1 MAATLAPT
9 RTGFSPSIPQTFEE
23 LGISQSLVLDLVLRR
38 LLLEGFSNLQSLSD
52 TLKLSVPILN
62 IVFNHMRQQQLVE
75 VKGMIGNDYHF
86 TLSQA
91 GKMLAARTV
100 SDHPVCRRRAGLL
113 EGLPQRHQSAVR
125 AGPDRP
131 QNRCASAFSDLV
143 VSDELLDQLG
153 PALISQNS
161 IFVYGP
167 TGNGKTS
174 LAERMLRVYQDAI
187 LLPYA
192 VEVDGQIISLYD
204 PVVHQKLDMDDPD
217 MDPRWVLCRRPCI
230 VVGGE
235 LIPSMLEL
243 RLDEASGIYAAPL
256 QMKANNGIF
265 IIDDFGRQLM
275 SPRDLLNRWI
285 VPLDR
290 RVDYL
295 MLRYGV
301 KFQIPFEL
309 MVVFS
314 TNLDPS
320 DLADEAFLR
329 RIHNKIFVD
338 AVDDKVVRPDLP
350 SRGGELQH
358 SVRARQRRIP
368 AQAVPARRPHRAAR
382 LLSGR
387 YLQHFDVDRQVR
399 RPSAVHE
406 QVGAGA
412 RDGAVFRQR
421 VTHPPASGD
430 NEIVAACGFFSFPHT
445 NLAISRSG
453 WRRLRRGWRRV
464 VTRSH
469 ARICAWNRSTADAV
483 READLVA
490 FYLPMHTATR
500 LAAKV
505 IEKVRGL
512 NPKAHFVVTGS
523 MRR

>member
-1 MAATLAPT
+1 MAATLAPI
-9 RTGFSPSIPQTFEE
+9 RSGFAPSVPQTFED

-38 LLLEGFSNLQSLSD
+38 LLLEGFSNLQSLSQ

-62 IVFNHMRQQQLVE
+62 IVFNHMRQQQMVD

-91 GKMLAARTV
+91 GKMLAGERFQITQYAGAAPV
-100 SDHPVCRRRAGLL
+100 SLRDYH
-113 EGLPQRHQSAVR
+113 SATKAQAAEVR
-125 AGPDRP
+125 IDRKAL
-131 QNRCASAFSDLV
+131 RSALSDLV
-143 VSDELLDQLG
+143 VSDQLLDQLG

-161 IFVYGP
+161 IFIYGP

-174 LAERMLRVYQDAI
+174 LAERMLRVYQDSI

-192 VEVDGQIISLYD
+192 VEIDGQIISLYD
-204 PVVHQKLDMDDPD
+204 PVVHQPMDVNDHD
-217 MDPRWVLCRRPCI
+217 VDPRWVLCRRPCI

-243 RLDEASGIYAAPL
+243 RLDESSGIYAAPL
-256 QMKANNGIF
+256 QMKANNGIL

-314 TNLDPS
+314 TNLEPS

-338 AVDDKVVRPDLP
+338 AVDDKAFDQIFHRVVGSFNIPCEADSAEYLRKLCLREGRTELRACYPADICNILTSIGKYEGRPP
-350 SRGGELQH
+350 YMSKSELE
-358 SVRARQRRIP
+358 
-368 AQAVPARRPHRAAR
+368 RAAA
-382 LLSGR
+382 L
-387 YLQHFDVDRQVR
+387 YF
-399 RPSAVHE
+399 
-406 QVGAGA
+406 
-412 RDGAVFRQR
+412 
-421 VTHPPASGD
+421 
-430 NEIVAACGFFSFPHT
+430 
-445 NLAISRSG
+445 
-453 WRRLRRGWRRV
+453 
-464 VTRSH
+464 
-469 ARICAWNRSTADAV
+469 
-483 READLVA
+483 
-490 FYLPMHTATR
+490 
-500 LAAKV
+500 AK
-505 IEKVRGL
+505 G
-512 NPKAHFVVTGS
+512 
-523 MRR
+523 

>member
-1 MAATLAPT
+1 MAVAHMPV
-9 RTGFSPSIPQTFEE
+9 RTGFAPGVPQTFEE

-38 LLLEGFSNLQSLSD
+38 LLLEGFSNLQALSAK
-52 TLKLSVPILN
+52 LKLSFPILN
-62 IVFNHMRQQQLVE
+62 IVFQHMRQQQLVE
-75 VKGMIGNDYHF
+75 VKGMLGNDYHF
-86 TLSQA
+86 ALSAAGKLLASERFQITQYAGAAPVSLKDYHSAIKSQA
-91 GKMLAARTV
+91 AQVKI
-100 SDHPVCRRRAGLL
+100 
-113 EGLPQRHQSAVR
+113 
-125 AGPDRP
+125 DRKAL
-131 QNRCASAFSDLV
+131 RSAFSDLV
-143 VSDELLDQLG
+143 VTDQLLDQLG

-192 VEVDGQIISLYD
+192 VEVDSQIISLFD
-204 PVVHQKLDMDDPD
+204 PVVHQRLDVEDGDV
-217 MDPRWVLCRRPCI
+217 DPRWVLCRRPCI

-243 RLDEASGIYAAPL
+243 RLDESSGIYAAPL

-314 TNLDPS
+314 TNLEPS

-338 AVDDKVVRPDLP
+338 AVDDK
-350 SRGGELQH
+350 
-358 SVRARQRRIP
+358 A
-368 AQAVPARRPHRAAR
+368 
-382 LLSGR
+382 
-387 YLQHFDVDRQVR
+387 FDQIF
-399 RPSAVHE
+399 H
-406 QVGAGA
+406 
-412 RDGAVFRQR
+412 
-421 VTHPPASGD
+421 
-430 NEIVAACGFFSFPHT
+430 
-445 NLAISRSG
+445 
-453 WRRLRRGWRRV
+453 RV
-464 VTRSH
+464 VSSSNIPHEPDSAEYLRKVCLRQGRTELR
-469 ARICAWNRSTADAV
+469 ACYPADICNILISIGKYEGRPPFMSKAELERASA
-483 READLVA
+483 LY
-490 FYLPMHTATR
+490 F
-500 LAAKV
+500 AK
-505 IEKVRGL
+505 G
-512 NPKAHFVVTGS
+512 
-523 MRR
+523 

>member
-9 RTGFSPSIPQTFEE
+9 RSGFSPSVPQNFEE
-23 LGISQSLVLDLVLRR
+23 LGISQSLVMDLLLRR
-38 LLLEGFSNLQSLSD
+38 LMLEGFSNLQVLSEK
-52 TLKLSVPILN
+52 LKLSIPILN

-86 TLSQA
+86 TLSQS
-91 GKMLAARTV
+91 GKMLASERFQITQYAGAAPV
-100 SDHPVCRRRAGLL
+100 SLRDYH
-113 EGLPQRHQSAVR
+113 SATKLQTAQVR
-125 AGPDRP
+125 IDRKVL
-131 QNRCASAFSDLV
+131 RSALSDLV
-143 VSDELLDQLG
+143 VTDQLLDQLG
-153 PALISQNS
+153 PALISQS
-161 IFVYGP
+161 SVFVYGP

-174 LAERMLRVYQDAI
+174 LAERMLRVYQDGV

-192 VEVDGQIISLYD
+192 VEVDSQIISLYD
-204 PVVHQKLDMDDPD
+204 PVVHQKLELDDAD
-217 MDPRWVLCRRPCI
+217 VDPRWILCRRPCI

-314 TNLDPS
+314 TNLEPS

-338 AVDDKVVRPDLP
+338 AVDDK
-350 SRGGELQH
+350 
-358 SVRARQRRIP
+358 A
-368 AQAVPARRPHRAAR
+368 
-382 LLSGR
+382 
-387 YLQHFDVDRQVR
+387 FDQIF
-399 RPSAVHE
+399 H
-406 QVGAGA
+406 
-412 RDGAVFRQR
+412 
-421 VTHPPASGD
+421 
-430 NEIVAACGFFSFPHT
+430 
-445 NLAISRSG
+445 
-453 WRRLRRGWRRV
+453 RV
-464 VTRSH
+464 VANFHIPCEPDSSEFLRKLCLREGRTELRACYPADMCNIIISIGKYEGRPPFISKSELER
-469 ARICAWNRSTADAV
+469 ACA
-483 READLVA
+483 LY
-490 FYLPMHTATR
+490 F
-500 LAAKV
+500 AK
-505 IEKVRGL
+505 G
-512 NPKAHFVVTGS
+512 
-523 MRR
+523 